1 MIQLK
6 NVVKEYKDFR
16 LNCSLEVKPG
26 RITGMVGENGAG
38 KSTTFKAILDLI
50 KIDSGEVT
58 VFGKP
63 VSTLTL
69 KDKEEIGVVLADS
82 GFSGY
87 ITVKDLIPILTAFYK
102 KFDKESFLKNCA
114 KYKIPLDKKIKEFST
129 GMKTKLKILVAVS
142 HEAKLLILDEPT
154 SGLDVIVR
162 DEILAMLQTYMEK
175 EDRAIL
181 ISSHISSD
189 LETICDDF
197 YMIHDGEIVLHED
210 TDQLLGSYGILKPT
224 PEQYE
229 KLDKTYIMKLKKEV
243 YGYRCL
249 TNERQFYLD
258 NYPDVVVEKG
268 NLDEMI
274 LLMVR
279 GTAVC

>member
-175 EDRAIL
+175 EERSIL

-229 KLDKTYIMKLKKEV
+229 QLDKTYIMKLKKEV